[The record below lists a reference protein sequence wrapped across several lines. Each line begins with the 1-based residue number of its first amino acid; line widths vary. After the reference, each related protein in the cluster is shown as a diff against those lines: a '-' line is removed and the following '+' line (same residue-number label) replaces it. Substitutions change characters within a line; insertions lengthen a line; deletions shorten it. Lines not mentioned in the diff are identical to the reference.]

1 MSSSRSFLFVSRL
14 SVFVALSGDFS
25 MSCVLFLPTPT
36 GVDFAEVE
44 ASPAYGCRVVV
55 AVPSAFTA
63 AFNLF
68 LNKVSHLMNRLISRA
83 LRRDSFETPRVAG
96 LKPSIRVRTFAYSAC
111 CMSELNKGVFAALY
125 SSELI
130 KLRYFYRKS
139 MFKQSLKIDRSN

>member
-1 MSSSRSFLFVSRL
+1 M
-14 SVFVALSGDFS
+14 
-25 MSCVLFLPTPT
+25 
-36 GVDFAEVE
+36 
-44 ASPAYGCRVVV
+44 V
-55 AVPSAFTA
+55 AVPSALTA

-83 LRRDSFETPRVAG
+83 FRRDSFETPRVAG
-96 LKPSIRVRTFAYSAC
+96 RKPSIRVSTFACSAC
-111 CMSELNKGVFAALY
+111 CISVLNNGVLAALY